1 MSNLHESLRE
11 AQTLGDV
18 KQLISSVLE
27 IQNKMVSCASAAV
40 SPQLNDDYPLGNFS
54 RDDEVSVK
62 RNFVLA
68 RTALDMGADEAYMNY
83 IHENHEI
90 VNISRGRQGFQNRIM
105 RSSITQ
111 SSANIREETGGG
123 FGKMFGRQRESGNG
137 AY

>member
-1 MSNLHESLRE
+1 MASLHESLRE

-27 IQNKMVSCASAAV
+27 IQNKMVSCASANV

-54 RDDEVSVK
+54 RDDESSLR
-62 RNFVLA
+62 RNFILA

-83 IHENHEI
+83 IHENNEI
-90 VNISRGRQGFQNRIM
+90 TNITRGRQGFQNRIM
-105 RSSITQ
+105 RSNISQ
-111 SSANIREETGGG
+111 SSASIREESASG
-123 FGKMFGRQRESGNG
+123 FKMFGRQREQNG